1 MSAHLF
7 IDYDT
12 LRLIWW
18 ALLGILLIGFAVL
31 DGFDLGVAILLPF
44 VAKSDTQKRVMLN
57 SIGPVW
63 EGNQVWFILGGGA
76 VFAAWPVLYATAF
89 SGFYFAML
97 LVLAALIVRPVGLD
111 YRSKLQHKTWRSI
124 WDSVLFIGGVVPV
137 LVFGVAFG
145 NLFEGV
151 PFKFDEFMRLT
162 YTGTLFDLLNPFAL
176 LCGLVSLL
184 MIAIHGAA
192 WLLVKTDGAVAER
205 ARKAATWLPIL
216 LVTLL
221 AVAAFWGKHLD
232 GYVYANGI
240 VTRSVGAWWFVYG
253 RMPATLVPFCFALLL
268 PILVAFFARKKHDVL
283 AFCLSSLMVAS
294 IIANAGL
301 ALFPFLLPSSL
312 DPASSLT
319 VWNASSSHL
328 TLFIML
334 LATVIFLPIVG
345 CYTIWAYRVL
355 RGKVTEEHV
364 GNQHSHTI
372 Y

>member
-1 MSAHLF
+1 MNASHLF
-7 IDYDT
+7 LDYDT

-18 ALLGILLIGFAVL
+18 ALLGVLLMGFAAL
-31 DGFDLGVAILLPF
+31 DGFDMGVAILLPF
-44 VAKSDTQKRVMLN
+44 VARTDTERRILLN
-57 SIGPVW
+57 TIGPVW

-97 LVLAALIVRPVGLD
+97 LVLAALILRPVGFD
-111 YRSKLQHKTWRSI
+111 YRSKMQHKTWRSV
-124 WDSVLFIGGVVPV
+124 WDWCLFIGGVVPA

-176 LCGLVSLL
+176 LTGIVSVL
-184 MIAIHGAA
+184 MLAIHGATY
-192 WLLVKTDGAVAER
+192 LLMKTEGVVAER
-205 ARKAATWLPIL
+205 ARKVATRLPIL
-216 LVTLL
+216 LVAAFLG
-221 AVAAFWGKHLD
+221 AAFWGTHLE
-232 GYVYANGI
+232 GYVYDKGTVSRVA
-240 VTRSVGAWWFVYG
+240 GAWWSIYARIPIAG
-253 RMPATLVPFCFALLL
+253 VPFILALLA
-268 PILVAFFARKKHDVL
+268 PVAVIAFARKRRDGL
-283 AFCLSSLMVAS
+283 AFIAS
-294 IIANAGL
+294 AATVKCIIANAGI

-312 DPASSLT
+312 DPAASLT

-334 LATVIFLPIVG
+334 FATVIFLPIVG
-345 CYTIWAYRVL
+345 AYTIWAYHKM
-355 RGKVTEEHV
+355 RGKITAAGIE
-364 GNQHSHTI
+364 QHSGTL